1 MKHYLIVA
9 LLAALPF
16 GGKTQRLSATI
27 FAGTSNYQGDLQPR
41 RFTFNQS
48 HFAIGA
54 GVLYELTEKLYARA
68 NFTYGTLTGDDKK
81 NNLNSIRNL
90 NFTSR
95 VLDIHLGGEY
105 HFFSLYE
112 RSITPYVFAGI
123 SYFHF
128 NPKAIDSNGNKI
140 ALKPLSTEGQGF
152 YQGRKAYNLNQ
163 FAIPFGGG
171 LKMALNEKIRVGV
184 ELGLRKTFT
193 DYIDD
198 VSTTYVDRN
207 LLLANRGL
215 QAVDLAFRGDELK
228 SGLTYPADGTQR
240 GGAKF
245 KDWYYFTVVQISC
258 LLGTGTGGRSGGKNK
273 TGCPARV
280 Y

>member
-1 MKHYLIVA
+1 MKYYFIVA

-16 GGKTQRLSATI
+16 AGKTQRLSATI
-27 FAGTSNYQGDLQPR
+27 FAGAGNYQGDLQPR

-68 NFTYGTLTGDDKK
+68 NFTYSTLSGDDKK
-81 NNLNSIRNL
+81 NNLNSTRNL
-90 NFTSR
+90 NFTSP

-112 RSITPYVFAGI
+112 ISITPYVFAGV
-123 SYFHF
+123 SFFHF
-128 NPKAIDSNGNKI
+128 NPKAVDSNGNKI
-140 ALKPLSTEGQGF
+140 TLQPLSTEGQGF
-152 YQGRKAYNLNQ
+152 YQGRKVYNLNQ

-171 LKMALNEKIRVGV
+171 LKMVLSEKIRVGV

-207 LLLANRGL
+207 LLLANRGS

-228 SGLTYPADGTQR
+228 TGLTYPADGTQR

-245 KDWYYFTVVQISC
+245 KDWYYFTGVQVSY
-258 LLGTGTGGRSGGKNK
+258 LLGTGSGGKGGGKSK
-273 TGCPARV
+273 TGCPSKV